1 MPESGAPRYQTRIRD
16 LPPSERP
23 RERLRD
29 AGSGVLSNSE
39 LLAIVLRTGSS
50 SESALSLANRLL
62 AEFRGLGGV
71 ARAGFNELLG
81 FRGLGEAKAAQ
92 VQAALELGRRV
103 ASLPL
108 EERASI
114 GSPQDVYNLLSA
126 EMAFLDQES
135 LRVLLLNTK
144 NQVVRTVEVY
154 KGNVNN
160 INVRAGETLRHAVRE
175 NCPSVILVHNHPSG
189 DPTPSSEDAQMT
201 KQLVE
206 AGRMLDVEVMDHVVV
221 ARSGFV
227 SMKEKKLGFG

>member
-1 MPESGAPRYQTRIRD
+1 MTEVGA
-16 LPPSERP
+16 
-23 RERLRD
+23 
-29 AGSGVLSNSE
+29 GVLSNSE

-62 AEFRGLGGV
+62 AGFRGLGGV

-81 FRGLGEAKAAQ
+81 FRGLGEAKAA
-92 VQAALELGRRV
+92 LELGRRV

-108 EERASI
+108 EEKASI
-114 GSPQDVYNLLSA
+114 SSPQDVYNLLSA

-144 NQVVRTVEVY
+144 NQVVRTVKVY
-154 KGNVNN
+154 EENVNN
-160 INVRAGETLRHAVRE
+160 INVRAGETLRHAERE
-175 NCPSVILVHNHPSG
+175 NCPSVILVHDHPSG

-206 AGRMLDVEVMDHVVV
+206 AGRMLDIEVTDHVVV

-227 SMKEKKLGFG
+227 SMREKKLGFA